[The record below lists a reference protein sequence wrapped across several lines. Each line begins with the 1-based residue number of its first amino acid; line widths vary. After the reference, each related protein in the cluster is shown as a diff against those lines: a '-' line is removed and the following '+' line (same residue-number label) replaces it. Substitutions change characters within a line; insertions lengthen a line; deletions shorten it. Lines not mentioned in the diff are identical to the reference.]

1 MTRARK
7 QQPPLNL
14 YVTSF
19 LRRNELSKSISN
31 HPNASTVYVELVML
45 TVMIDQAPED
55 IQQINLAVLG
65 AQGVGK
71 STFIQHAL
79 DIRKPTNGPVSSSK
93 VALSGVTYRFQ
104 LLELDLNDIDHTARQ
119 IKWPKYIN
127 SQLVPPIDGVLCLY
141 DITDQESIAE
151 IPELL
156 RKSLPSDS
164 TKSCPLCFTTRNRT
178 TAGQSLCG
186 LLIVSVSQKLI
197 EYYLRCIDPE
207 WNPMCADCL

>member
-1 MTRARK
+1 MIA
-7 QQPPLNL
+7 Q
-14 YVTSF
+14 
-19 LRRNELSKSISN
+19 
-31 HPNASTVYVELVML
+31 AS
-45 TVMIDQAPED
+45 DD

-93 VALSGVTYRFQ
+93 VALSGVTYRVQ
-104 LLELDLNDIDHTARQ
+104 LLELDLNDIDYTARQ

-156 RKSLPSDS
+156 RKSLLSDS
-164 TKSCPLCFTTRNRT
+164 VKVLFIVLYHAKLYNSTSILTRTVDWSTR
-178 TAGQSLCG
+178 S
-186 LLIVSVSQKLI
+186 
-197 EYYLRCIDPE
+197 
-207 WNPMCADCL
+207 

>member
-1 MTRARK
+1 
-7 QQPPLNL
+7 
-14 YVTSF
+14 
-19 LRRNELSKSISN
+19 
-31 HPNASTVYVELVML
+31 ML
-45 TVMIDQAPED
+45 TVMIAQASDD

-93 VALSGVTYRFQ
+93 VALSSVTYRFQ
-104 LLELDLNDIDHTARQ
+104 LLELDLNDIDYTARQ

-156 RKSLPSDS
+156 RKSLLSNS
-164 TKSCPLCFTTRNRT
+164 VKSYPLCITMRNCIKARK
-178 TAGQSLCG
+178 
-186 LLIVSVSQKLI
+186 LLRRLLVISVNQKLT
-197 EYYLRCIDPE
+197 EYCSRCINTK
-207 WNPMCADCL
+207 WNPVCADCL